1 MILHGI
7 LLRQVQLMPSLI
19 KNSSK
24 THLHN
29 KNKKNKNIYII
40 QHWLYSCN
48 KITSMQN
55 KVLKDLLSKVILSLT
70 DYELSSELT
79 HL

>member
-29 KNKKNKNIYII
+29 KNKKIKIY
-40 QHWLYSCN
+40 
-48 KITSMQN
+48 TSFN
-55 KVLKDLLSKVILSLT
+55 TEFNVATK
-70 DYELSSELT
+70 
-79 HL
+79 